1 MKSEKLM
8 KNLKCPDCGKDLR
21 GVIAESQ
28 YGIKIKLDQ
37 CFYCGGIWFDGF
49 ELYPIPKGEIE
60 RIENINLEKLQENV
74 LLAGGDK
81 NCPKC
86 GVKLD
91 DFKDNNFPKQLEAEC
106 CGKCGGIWMNRGEA
120 TEFKLWQEEKKN
132 SSANPSDKDKE
143 FQKSLRELLET
154 SRNNSFESV
163 GKMGKLLSLKI
174 DPISKRP
181 LNAGDYG
188 SEEYNKAQEAVSIAM
203 NIIYMLLRLFL
214 KI

>member
-1 MKSEKLM
+1 S
-8 KNLKCPDCGKDLR
+8 
-21 GVIAESQ
+21 
-28 YGIKIKLDQ
+28 
-37 CFYCGGIWFDGF
+37 
-49 ELYPIPKGEIE
+49 
-60 RIENINLEKLQENV
+60 
-74 LLAGGDK
+74 
-81 NCPKC
+81 
-86 GVKLD
+86 
-91 DFKDNNFPKQLEAEC
+91 
-106 CGKCGGIWMNRGEA
+106 KCGGIWMNRGEA